1 MNAEQHFTQWLERC
15 RRPLLV
21 LRNGMALVGLALLPL
36 FLISAYFP
44 ALSASNLVAAVVAV
58 AADPVDP
65 VESAG
70 KPDARHYA
78 LIAHLSQ
85 RYRIARDALEDLVGV
100 ANDTGLKLG
109 LDPVLILSVI
119 AVESRFNP
127 IAESEMGAKGLMQVM
142 PQHHKARLAAFGGID
157 AVLEPS
163 TNIFV
168 GAQILKDCIRRGGGL
183 QAGLQLYAGAFGDPE
198 NAYAQKVM
206 AERNRMEQVLRRSET
221 QSSRSAAIAEVVAKR
236 PI

>member
-1 MNAEQHFTQWLERC
+1 MSAERYLPEWLERC

-21 LRNGMALVGLALLPL
+21 LRNGVALVGLAVLPL
-36 FLISAYFP
+36 LLMPAYLP
-44 ALSASNLVAAVVAV
+44 VLSAGNLVATI
-58 AADPVDP
+58 AADAGAVDAT
-65 VESAG
+65 ETTT

-78 LIAHLSQ
+78 LISHLSQ
-85 RYRIARDALEDLVGV
+85 RYRIARDALEDLVGA
-100 ANDTGLKLG
+100 ANDVGRKLG

-163 TNIFV
+163 INIFV

-198 NAYAQKVM
+198 KAYAQKVM
-206 AERNRMEQVLRRSET
+206 AERNRMEQVLRRTET
-221 QSSRSAAIAEVVAKR
+221 QPSRSAAIAEASPRR

>member
-1 MNAEQHFTQWLERC
+1 MKAEQCLSEWLERC
-15 RRPLLV
+15 RRPLMV
-21 LRNGMALVGLALLPL
+21 LRNGMALVGLAVLPL
-36 FLISAYFP
+36 FLVPAYFP
-44 ALSASNLVAAVVAV
+44 TLTAGNLVGTQADGVDAAEAT
-58 AADPVDP
+58 AT
-65 VESAG
+65 
-70 KPDARHYA
+70 PDARHYA
-78 LIAHLSQ
+78 LISHLSQ
-85 RYRIARDALEDLVGV
+85 RYRIARDALEDLVGA
-100 ANDTGLKLG
+100 ANDAGRKLG

-163 TNIFV
+163 INIFV

-183 QAGLQLYAGAFGDPE
+183 QAGLQLYAGAFGDPDK
-198 NAYAQKVM
+198 AYAQKVI
-206 AERNRMEQVLRRSET
+206 AERNRMEQVLRRTET
-221 QSSRSAAIAEVVAKR
+221 QPSRSAAIAEASAKR

>member
-1 MNAEQHFTQWLERC
+1 MDAEQYLSEWLERC
-15 RRPLLV
+15 RRPLMV
-21 LRNGMALVGLALLPL
+21 LRNGMALVGLAVLPL
-36 FLISAYFP
+36 FLMPVYFP
-44 ALSASNLVAAVVAV
+44 GLTVGNLVTAEADGGDVAEV
-58 AADPVDP
+58 TA
-65 VESAG
+65 

-78 LIAHLSQ
+78 LISHLSQ
-85 RYRIARDALEDLVGV
+85 RYRIARDALEDLVGA
-100 ANDTGLKLG
+100 ANDAGHKLG

-163 TNIFV
+163 INIFV

-183 QAGLQLYAGAFGDPE
+183 QAGLQLYAGAFGDPDK
-198 NAYAQKVM
+198 AYAQKVI
-206 AERNRMEQVLRRSET
+206 AERNRMEQVLRKTET
-221 QSSRSAAIAEVVAKR
+221 QASRSAAIAEAPAKR